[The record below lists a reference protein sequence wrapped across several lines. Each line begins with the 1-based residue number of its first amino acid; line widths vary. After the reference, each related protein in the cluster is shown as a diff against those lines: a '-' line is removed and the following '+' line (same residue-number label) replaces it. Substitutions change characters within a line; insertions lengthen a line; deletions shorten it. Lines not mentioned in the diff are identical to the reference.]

1 MRRIKQFMKTTLF
14 SLVILILTTL
24 SCATTSDGQTST
36 NGKNL
41 PKSASDV
48 TTRPLLK
55 PRGETPLHC
64 VKSINQFGQP
74 GNCQCQSEL
83 SYNPITGRCE
93 KGGRMCTQ
101 ALVEMFNE
109 ATGQCHTARNGCE
122 AGDLKSIGWR
132 QRKPEDSCKH

>member
-1 MRRIKQFMKTTLF
+1 MMITNIFSVLLLF
-14 SLVILILTTL
+14 LTTL
-24 SCATTSDGQTST
+24 SCATTSDGQTSA

-41 PKSASDV
+41 PKSASEV
-48 TTRPLLK
+48 TAKPSLK
-55 PRGETPLHC
+55 PRGEAPLNC
-64 VKSINQFGQP
+64 VKMINEFGKIA
-74 GNCQCQSEL
+74 NCQCPSGL

-101 ALVEMFNE
+101 ALVEMINE

-132 QRKPEDSCKH
+132 QRQPEDACKN